1 MTSTL
6 LKACNLFLR
15 TSSSSRSAPLI
26 NWTPQAFASMW
37 RYDWYTTPDA
47 AWPNYKPHF
56 HHHKHQRHRTKPFS
70 EGLFKHSLVRVVD
83 NSEIGNNLELYG
95 SFSDYVSES
104 TMQDSRLKNLKG
116 FNISINNLEA
126 PK

>member
-37 RYDWYTTPDA
+37 RHEWYTTPDA

-70 EGLFKHSLVRVVD
+70 EGLHKHSLVRVVD
-83 NSEIGNNLELYG
+83 NSEIGNYMSNSME
-95 SFSDYVSES
+95 E
-104 TMQDSRLKNLKG
+104 
-116 FNISINNLEA
+116 
-126 PK
+126 